1 MNRVLND
8 MIMIINH
15 CGKNDKNEII
25 INQCG
30 KNDKNEIH
38 NTTI

>member
-1 MNRVLND
+1 